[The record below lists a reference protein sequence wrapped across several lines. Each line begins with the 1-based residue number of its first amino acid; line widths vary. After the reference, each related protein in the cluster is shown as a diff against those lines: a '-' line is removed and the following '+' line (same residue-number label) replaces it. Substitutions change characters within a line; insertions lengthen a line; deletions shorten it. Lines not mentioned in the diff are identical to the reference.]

1 MKIIILGAGEVG
13 GNLAQNLTKEAS
25 DITVVDINADRLR
38 ELQDRFDI
46 RTVRGLASH
55 PDIMRQAGAE
65 DADMLIAV
73 TNSDET
79 NMIACQIAHTVFHTP
94 TKIARIRSTAYV
106 RPEYMDRIFRTEA
119 MPVDF
124 IVNPEKIVTEDI
136 KRLIDNPGAL
146 QVMDFADGQ
155 VQLVGIK
162 AYYGG
167 PLVDQELRYI
177 RQHMPMVDTRVAAIF
192 RQNRP
197 IIPEGDTIIEA
208 DDEVFF
214 IAAATDI
221 QAVMSEMRRTE
232 RPNRRLIIA
241 GGGQIGLGLA
251 QSLEHKYGVRIIER
265 SRQRCYELSET
276 LDRTIVLA
284 GDASDRDLLIE
295 ENIEETDV
303 FCAIT
308 NDDEAN
314 IMSSMLA
321 KSLGARKVIT
331 LINNPAYVDLIEGSE
346 IDIAISPQ
354 QAVMGSILQHI
365 RRGDVVKVHSLR
377 RGAAEAIEAI
387 AHGDRK
393 SSKVVGKTLGQIDLP
408 PGTNIGALVRGEA
421 VIIAHDDVM
430 VEPDDHLILFLVD
443 KSRIP
448 EVEKLFQAPFSFF

>member
-25 DITVVDINADRLR
+25 DITVVDSDSDRLR
-38 ELQDRFDI
+38 VLQDRIDI
-46 RTVRGLASH
+46 RTVRGMGSH
-55 PDIMRQAGAE
+55 PDVLRQAGAE

-73 TNSDET
+73 TNSDEV
-79 NMIACQIAHTVFHTP
+79 NMVACQVAYSVFHTP
-94 TKIARIRSTAYV
+94 TKIARIRSTTYL
-106 RPEYMDRIFRTEA
+106 DSGIFRNEA

-124 IVNPEKIVTEDI
+124 LVNPEQIVTQDI
-136 KRLIDNPGAL
+136 CRLIDNPGAL

-167 PLVDQELRYI
+167 PLVDQELRYL
-177 RQHMPMVDTRVAAIF
+177 RQHMPTVDTRVAAIF
-192 RQNRP
+192 RKNRP
-197 IIPEGDTIIEA
+197 ITPQGDTIIEA

-214 IAAATDI
+214 IAAAEDI

-241 GGGQIGLGLA
+241 GGGHIGLGLA
-251 QSLEHKYGVRIIER
+251 RALEGRYGVRIIER
-265 SRQRCYELSET
+265 SRQRCYELSES

-284 GDASDRDLLIE
+284 GDASDRALLLE

-303 FCAIT
+303 FCAVT

-331 LINNPAYVDLIEGSE
+331 LINNPAYVDLIEGSN
-346 IDIAISPQ
+346 IDIAVSPQ
-354 QAVMGSILQHI
+354 QATLGSILTHI
-365 RRGDVVKVHSLR
+365 RRGDVVRVHSLR

-387 AHGDRK
+387 AHGDRR
-393 SSKVVGKTLGQIDLP
+393 SSKVVGRRLEEIELP
-408 PGTNIGALVRGEA
+408 PGTNIGAIVRGDD
-421 VIIAHDDVM
+421 VIIAHDDVV

-443 KSRIP
+443 KSRMA
-448 EVEKLFQAPFSFF
+448 EVEKLFQAPFTFF

>member
-13 GNLAQNLTKEAS
+13 GNLAQNLTKEAG
-25 DITVVDINADRLR
+25 DITVVDTNADRLR

-46 RTVRGLASH
+46 RTVRGMASH
-55 PDIMRQAGAE
+55 PDILRQAGAE

-73 TNSDET
+73 TNSDEV
-79 NMIACQIAHTVFHTP
+79 NMVACQIAHTVFHTP

-106 RPEYMDRIFRTEA
+106 MEEYAGIFSNGA
-119 MPVDF
+119 LPVDF
-124 IVNPEKIVTEDI
+124 IVNPEQIVTHDI
-136 KRLIDNPGAL
+136 KRLIDHPGAL

-167 PLVDQELRYI
+167 PLVDQELRYL
-177 RQHMPMVDTRVAAIF
+177 RQHMPTVDTRVAAIF
-192 RQNRP
+192 RGNRP
-197 IIPEGDTIIEA
+197 IIPEGNTVIEA

-221 QAVMSEMRRTE
+221 QAVMSEMRRAE
-232 RPNRRLIIA
+232 RPSRRLIIA
-241 GGGQIGLGLA
+241 GGGHIGEGLA
-251 QSLEHKYGVRIIER
+251 HALEHKHGVRIIER
-265 SRQRCYELSET
+265 NRQRCYELSEN

-284 GDASDRDLLIE
+284 GDCSDRDLLIE
-295 ENIEETDV
+295 ENIEDTDV
-303 FCAIT
+303 FCAVT

-331 LINNPAYVDLIEGSE
+331 LINNPAYVELIEGSE

-354 QAVMGSILQHI
+354 QALMGSILQHI
-365 RRGDVVKVHSLR
+365 RRGDVVRVHSLR

-393 SSKVVGKTLGQIDLP
+393 SSKVVGRRLDEINLP
-408 PGTNIGALVRGEA
+408 PGTNIGAIVRA
-421 VIIAHDDVM
+421 HDVIIAHDDVI

>member
-25 DITVVDINADRLR
+25 DITVVDSDSDRLR
-38 ELQDRFDI
+38 ALQDRIDI
-46 RTVRGLASH
+46 RTVRGMGSH
-55 PDIMRQAGAE
+55 PDVLRQAGAE

-73 TNSDET
+73 TNSDEV
-79 NMIACQIAHTVFHTP
+79 NMVACQVAYSVFHTP
-94 TKIARIRSTAYV
+94 TKIARIRSTTYL
-106 RPEYMDRIFRTEA
+106 DSGIFRNEA

-124 IVNPEKIVTEDI
+124 LVNPEQIVTQDI
-136 KRLIDNPGAL
+136 CRLIDNPGAL

-167 PLVDQELRYI
+167 PLVDQELRYL
-177 RQHMPMVDTRVAAIF
+177 RQHMPTVDTRVAAIF
-192 RQNRP
+192 RKNRP
-197 IIPEGDTIIEA
+197 ITPQGDTIIEA

-214 IAAATDI
+214 IAAAEDI

-241 GGGQIGLGLA
+241 GGGHIGLGLA
-251 QSLEHKYGVRIIER
+251 RALEGRYGVRIIER
-265 SRQRCYELSET
+265 SRQRCYELSES

-284 GDASDRDLLIE
+284 GDASDRDLLLE

-303 FCAIT
+303 FCAVT

-331 LINNPAYVDLIEGSE
+331 LINNPAYVDLIEGSN
-346 IDIAISPQ
+346 IDIAVSPQ
-354 QAVMGSILQHI
+354 QATLGSILTHI
-365 RRGDVVKVHSLR
+365 RRGDVVRVHSLR

-387 AHGDRK
+387 AHGDHR
-393 SSKVVGKTLGQIDLP
+393 SSKVVGRRLEEIELP
-408 PGTNIGALVRGEA
+408 PGTNIGAIVRGDD
-421 VIIAHDDVM
+421 VIIAHDDVV

-443 KSRIP
+443 KSRMA

>member
-13 GNLAQNLTKEAS
+13 GNLAQNLIKEAG
-25 DITVVDINADRLR
+25 DITVVDTDADRLR

-55 PDIMRQAGAE
+55 PDVMRQAGAD

-73 TNSDET
+73 TNADEV
-79 NMIACQIAHTVFHTP
+79 NMVACQIAHTVFHTP

-106 RPEYMDRIFRTEA
+106 KPEFAGIFRSDAT
-119 MPVDF
+119 PVDF
-124 IVNPEKIVTEDI
+124 IVNPEQIVTHDI
-136 KRLIDNPGAL
+136 RRLIDNPGAL
-146 QVMDFADGQ
+146 QVMDFAEGQ

-162 AYYGG
+162 AHYGG
-167 PLVDQELRYI
+167 PLVDKELRYI
-177 RQHMPMVDTRVAAIF
+177 REHMPMVDTRVAAIF

-197 IIPEGDTIIEA
+197 IIPEGTTVIEA
-208 DDEVFF
+208 NDEVFF

-241 GGGQIGLGLA
+241 GGGHIGQGLA
-251 QSLEHKYGVRIIER
+251 SAVEQKYGVRIIER
-265 SRQRCYELSET
+265 SRQRCYELSEA
-276 LDRTIVLA
+276 LDRAIVLA

-303 FCAIT
+303 FCAVT

-354 QAVMGSILQHI
+354 LATLGSILQHI
-365 RRGDVVKVHSLR
+365 RRGDVVRVHSLR

-387 AHGDRK
+387 AHGDKR
-393 SSKVVGKTLGQIDLP
+393 SSKVVGRTLGQIDLP
-408 PGTNIGALVRGEA
+408 PGTNIGALVRGDD

-443 KSRIP
+443 KSRIGQ
-448 EVEKLFQAPFSFF
+448 VEKLFQAPFSFF

>member
-25 DITVVDINADRLR
+25 DITVVDHDTDRLR

-46 RTVRGLASH
+46 RTVRGMGSH
-55 PDIMRQAGAE
+55 PDVLRQAGAE

-73 TNSDET
+73 TNSDEV
-79 NMIACQIAHTVFHTP
+79 NMVACQVAYTVFHTP
-94 TKIARIRSTAYV
+94 TKIARIRSTTYFD
-106 RPEYMDRIFRTEA
+106 YGIFKNEA
-119 MPVDF
+119 MPVDYL
-124 IVNPEKIVTEDI
+124 VNPEQIVTQDI
-136 KRLIDNPGAL
+136 RRLIDNPGAL

-167 PLVDQELRYI
+167 PLVDQELRYL
-177 RQHMPMVDTRVAAIF
+177 RQHMPTVDTRVAAIF
-192 RQNRP
+192 RKNRP
-197 IIPEGDTIIEA
+197 IIPEGNTIIEA

-214 IAAATDI
+214 IAAKGDI

-232 RPNRRLIIA
+232 RPNKRLIIA
-241 GGGQIGLGLA
+241 GGGHIGQGLA
-251 QSLEHKYGVRIIER
+251 RAVEHKYGVRIIER
-265 SRQRCYELSET
+265 SRQRCYELSEN
-276 LDRTIVLA
+276 LHRTIVLA
-284 GDASDRDLLIE
+284 GDASDRDLLLE

-303 FCAIT
+303 FCAVT

-354 QAVMGSILQHI
+354 QATLGSILTHI
-365 RRGDVVKVHSLR
+365 RRGDVVRVHSLR

-387 AHGDRK
+387 AHGDRR
-393 SSKVVGKTLGQIDLP
+393 SSKVVGKRLEEIDLP
-408 PGTNIGALVRGEA
+408 QGTNIGAIVRGQD
-421 VIIAHDDVM
+421 VIIAHDDIV

-443 KSRIP
+443 KGRIH
-448 EVEKLFQAPFSFF
+448 EVEKLFQAPFTFF